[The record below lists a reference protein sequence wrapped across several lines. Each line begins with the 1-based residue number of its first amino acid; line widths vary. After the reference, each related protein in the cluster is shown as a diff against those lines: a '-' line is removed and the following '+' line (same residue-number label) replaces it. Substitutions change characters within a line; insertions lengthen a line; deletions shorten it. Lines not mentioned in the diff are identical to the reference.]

1 MQNTINLSCPTL
13 NLNIKINLI
22 THHDS
27 VLPSIFN
34 GNYCLQ
40 EKRVTLR
47 NRCKLFN
54 SLTALNQHRYQ
65 KADVSKCNYSDMRS
79 LPRITLRFIQADYE
93 TITFYLGLHQA

>member
-34 GNYCLQ
+34 GNYFLQ

-47 NRCKLFN
+47 NRSKLFN
-54 SLTALNQHRYQ
+54 SLTALNQHCYKKQ
-65 KADVSKCNYSDMRS
+65 MYLCV
-79 LPRITLRFIQADYE
+79 IIQ
-93 TITFYLGLHQA
+93 I